1 MVCSGGD
8 LCDYLQKRKLSKKP
22 LSEDEI
28 LTFFVQL
35 CLGLKHM
42 HDRKILHRDI
52 KTKNVF
58 LAEHESTVVLGDMG
72 ISKVLEFTGQCAN
85 TAIGSPYYL
94 SPEIYKGT
102 SYDTGTDIWSLGC
115 ILYELATFKPPFNG
129 TNVQSKLRG
138 ILCGLNAFP

>member
-42 HDRKILHRDI
+42 HDRKILLRDI

-72 ISKVLEFTGQCAN
+72 ISN